1 MTQQDPSLIPL
12 DGHLCFS
19 IYSAAIAVNRLYK
32 PLLDKLGITYPQY
45 LVLATLYEAGEQTV
59 SGIGERLS
67 LDPSTI
73 TPVLKR
79 LEQGGFIL
87 RQRNPDNER
96 QVCVSITE
104 KGGALR
110 TDAKCL
116 LETLLKRS
124 RMTVPQIEALNENV
138 RALLGALAS
147 EEGKRS

>member
-1 MTQQDPSLIPL
+1 MTKQDPSLIPL

-32 PLLDKLGITYPQY
+32 PLLDALGITYPQY
-45 LVLATLYEAGEQTV
+45 LVLATLYETGEQTV

-79 LEQGGFIL
+79 LEQGGFII
-87 RQRNPDNER
+87 RRRNPDNER

-104 KGGALR
+104 KGRTLR

-116 LETLLKRS
+116 LDTLLKKS
-124 RMTVPQIEALNENV
+124 RMTVEEIEALNDNV
-138 RALLGALAS
+138 QVLLKALSS
-147 EEGKRS
+147 EDGTGS